1 MKTYTVKPGDTLY
14 GISKQFGVS
23 MEDIRRANNL
33 ENNSISVGQVLKIPN
48 SNNISF
54 NNNNDVVYIVKKGD
68 NLYSIAKKYEVS
80 VEDLISLNKLNSNN
94 LYIGQSLIIPT
105 NNDSGYVSYTVQ
117 KGDNLYYNAKK
128 YNTSVNEL
136 KSLNNLSSN
145 LLDVDQI
152 LKISKIEQQ
161 DTNNKHKIYVV
172 KEGDNLYSIAKEYNM
187 TVDELKS
194 LNNLSSNLL
203 NVGQILEVDSSI
215 DFMPDEVLECFGT
228 GYVEPTYEIYT
239 VKKGDNLYEIAKKYN
254 TSVDNL
260 MKLNDLSN
268 SSLQIGQQL
277 KIRELI

>member
-23 MEDIRRANNL
+23 MENIRRANNL
-33 ENNSISVGQVLKIPN
+33 ENNSISVGKILEIPN

-54 NNNNDVVYIVKKGD
+54 NNNDDVVYIVKKGD

-94 LYIGQSLIIPT
+94 LYIGQSLVIPI

-117 KGDNLYYNAKK
+117 K
-128 YNTSVNEL
+128 
-136 KSLNNLSSN
+136 
-145 LLDVDQI
+145 
-152 LKISKIEQQ
+152 
-161 DTNNKHKIYVV
+161 
-172 KEGDNLYSIAKEYNM
+172 GDNLYSIAKEYNM